1 MSAVTA
7 IGSISQCFAARVSE
21 GPSRPAVRAGDCEFS
36 YADLDA
42 RSNGLA
48 RELQA
53 RRLVAGDRVAV
64 RLARTDLLVPTILGI
79 LKAGCVYVPLD
90 PTYPEARTRSIL
102 DDCSAALVISDDG
115 DGLDPNAVSPS
126 NESPTAIVEPD
137 ALACIVYTSGSTGTP
152 KGVMQTHASLVAFV
166 RNYIAPFGVSS
177 GDRLSMLYSYSF
189 AAANM
194 DVFGALLSGATVC
207 FYPLRERG
215 VAGLAARIAGERVSI
230 LHTIPTVFRQLIA
243 SLEQGDSLATVRA
256 VDLGGEPVLS
266 VDVDRFR
273 EHFPETALLV
283 NHYAATELSVIAQM
297 PISASTHVGPGAVP
311 AGYAAHGVEIR
322 IVDADGADVP
332 SGTEGEIV
340 AQSVHMS
347 AGYWNQ
353 PELTARNFATDPAS
367 GGLRIYRTGDLG
379 RLAPDGCL
387 QHLGR
392 VDDRIKIRGQSVEV
406 AEVENALVAFDEIAE
421 AVVTARPS
429 PAGSTRLVAFVVSR
443 AGAFPTAES
452 IRQRLAVSLPE
463 SMIPSAVV
471 LLDRL
476 PLTPSGKVDRAALPE
491 PDQARP
497 SLEAVLVE
505 PRDDLESTLCRMW
518 EEITGVKPVGVHDDF
533 FALGGDSLGAV
544 HLFVRIERLTGRRL
558 PLSSIMRA
566 PTVARMAELVR
577 TDAGYSSAWH
587 LATLGARGTEPP
599 IFFVHGLRGGVVFL
613 RGLVEALGPDQ
624 PSFAF
629 EADGRFEGPLDA
641 TSIEDLAAAYVDLL
655 RGVRPQG
662 PYHLCG
668 YSAGGLIAFEIAR
681 QLAAEREEVAF
692 LGLIDTYAPVAGRR
706 VSTLQKKLNHA
717 RVLRALPRGERVAFA
732 RRTADRVLRRE
743 QKRAGGPDVDGP
755 LRRALLELLEAYEPD
770 GGYRGHIDLFR
781 PSIPFLGARMD
792 RALGWDRCAVASF
805 TVHDVPGDHR
815 TVFEAGNAQALAK
828 SISRKLNRTEAGAD

>member
-1 MSAVTA
+1 MSAVTE
-7 IGSISQCFAARVSE
+7 IGSISQCFASRVSE
-21 GPSRPAVRAGDCEFS
+21 GPSRTAVRAGDCELS
-36 YADLDA
+36 YAELDA

-48 RELQA
+48 RELQS

-64 RLARTDLLVPTILGI
+64 RLTRTDMLVPAILGI
-79 LKAGCVYVPLD
+79 LKAGGVYVPLD
-90 PTYPEARTRSIL
+90 PAYPEARNLAIL

-115 DGLDPNAVSPS
+115 DGLDPKTVAPS
-126 NESPTAIVEPD
+126 NESTISIVEPD

-166 RNYIAPFGVSS
+166 RNYVAPFGVSS

-194 DVFGALLSGATVC
+194 DIFGALLGGATVC

-215 VAGLAARIAGERVSI
+215 VTGLAAWIADERISI
-230 LHTIPTVFRQLIA
+230 LHTVPTVFRQLIA
-243 SLEQGDSLATVRA
+243 SLEPGDSLATVRA

-273 EHFPETALLV
+273 EHFPESALLV

-297 PISASTHVGPGAVP
+297 PIRASTHVEPGAVP
-311 AGYAAHGVEIR
+311 AGYPASGVEIR
-322 IVDADGADVP
+322 IVDAQGADVP
-332 SGTEGEIV
+332 SGAEGEIV
-340 AQSVHMS
+340 ATGLHMS

-353 PELTARNFATDPAS
+353 PELTVRSFAADPA
-367 GGLRIYRTGDLG
+367 GGGRRMYRTGDLG
-379 RLAPDGCL
+379 RLDSNGCL
-387 QHLGR
+387 RHLGR
-392 VDDRIKIRGQSVEV
+392 VDDRLKIRGQSVEV
-406 AEVENALVAFDEIAE
+406 AEVESALVAFDEIAE

-443 AGAFPTAES
+443 AGAIPTAES
-452 IRQRLAVSLPE
+452 IRQRLAVTLPDC
-463 SMIPSAVV
+463 MVPSTVV

-476 PLTPSGKVDRAALPE
+476 PMTPSGKVDRAALPD

-497 SLEAVLVE
+497 TLEAVFVE

-518 EEITGVKPVGVHDDF
+518 EEITGVKPVGVDDDF

-544 HLFVRIERLTGRRL
+544 QLFVRIERLTGRRL

-577 TDAGYSSAWH
+577 TNAGYTSAWH
-587 LATLGARGTEPP
+587 LATLEARGTRPP

-613 RGLVEALGPDQ
+613 RELVEALGPDQ

-681 QLAAEREEVAF
+681 QLSAEGEEVAF

-706 VSTLQKKLNHA
+706 VSPLQKKLNHA
-717 RVLRALPRGERVAFA
+717 RVLRALPRDERVAFA

-743 QKRAGGPDVDGP
+743 QKRAGGPDLDGP
-755 LRRALLELLEAYEPD
+755 LRRALLELLEAYVPD

-792 RALGWDRCAVASF
+792 RALGWDRCATSSY

-815 TVFEAGNAQALAK
+815 TVFEADNARALAK
-828 SISRKLNRTEAGAD
+828 SIARMLNRTAAGAD